1 MAKFCVSLP
10 NWHGTTVP
18 LETKPFIT
26 LKKVVTRQHLFLKWR
41 QVTHHPLLMM
51 FSQQASTVCYRRQKG
66 NRHKDQLWR
75 HLSEGGF
82 LPKSTKG
89 QCYLRELHLLWL
101 SCNKFRYLQKTR
113 TFLKILDEE
122 LKKRENRVLHKIF
135 NRNTVKI
142 SDSCMPNL
150 AEKHYIPRFENMPL
164 PGTSWSPYGRESQH
178 HDASP
183 NLCWTHW
190 GPF

>member
-1 MAKFCVSLP
+1 
-10 NWHGTTVP
+10 
-18 LETKPFIT
+18 
-26 LKKVVTRQHLFLKWR
+26 
-41 QVTHHPLLMM
+41 M

-66 NRHKDQLWR
+66 NRHKDQLWG
-75 HLSEGGF
+75 HLSEGSF

-101 SCNKFRYLQKTR
+101 SCNKFRYLQKIR

-135 NRNTVKI
+135 NRNKVKI

-150 AEKHYIPRFENMPL
+150 AETLHPQVWKHATTGYQL
-164 PGTSWSPYGRESQH
+164 TALWSGKSTSWCQPKLMLDPLGPLLKQDLPITNLLSTTPTRDTVQTPVGR
-178 HDASP
+178 
-183 NLCWTHW
+183 LKI
-190 GPF
+190 